1 MTFDFRKKNL
11 YNSFKKLSQRLVSD
25 RFGVEYQQQ
34 NNILKIIIYYLVTDK
49 DTHKQ
54 SQRKKIIKTQ
64 HDNFLK
70 MDTIRQYNF
79 VKNRLK

>member
-1 MTFDFRKKNL
+1 MTFEFRKKNL
-11 YNSFKKLSQRLVSD
+11 YNSFKKLSQRLVFD

-49 DTHKQ
+49 QTHKQ

>member
-11 YNSFKKLSQRLVSD
+11 YNSLKKLSQRLVSD

-34 NNILKIIIYYLVTDK
+34 NNILNIIIYYLVTDK

>member
-11 YNSFKKLSQRLVSD
+11 YNSLKKLSQRLVSD
-25 RFGVEYQQQ
+25 RFGVEYEQQ
-34 NNILKIIIYYLVTDK
+34 NNILKINIYYLVTDK

>member
-11 YNSFKKLSQRLVSD
+11 YNSLKKLSQRLVSD

>member
-11 YNSFKKLSQRLVSD
+11 YNSLKKLSQRLVSD

-70 MDTIRQYNF
+70 MNTIRQYNF